1 MLSNNFLQYLENVP
15 LGNDNRIFT
24 DWQTNQGKAKGSYK
38 GIEEFSPKDPE
49 VLKLSNNTD
58 SKLKLSCI
66 MTNIKNF
73 EVKTLTMWS

>member
-1 MLSNNFLQYLENVP
+1 MTIGFLQIDKQFRAKQSSY
-15 LGNDNRIFT
+15 
-24 DWQTNQGKAKGSYK
+24 KGSYK

-73 EVKTLTMWS
+73 EVKTLTM